1 MDKKDLN
8 TIIAIAMLAVCAVA
22 VFFMSSIKR
31 APAREVKLM
40 SFPMDVSGW
49 KGTNVEFKDKEY
61 LKQVYEV
68 LGTDK
73 VLIRTYLGP
82 GNERVS
88 MQVVY
93 SDQKRQSF
101 HPPEYCYLGSGRT
114 EMLTQGKADIDL
126 GGGKAMSAN
135 ESIYQIS
142 KSKVLMLDWY
152 TAGDV
157 MTENFYRQQLYF
169 VINQL
174 KGGKSGGS
182 AIRVWTAITDN
193 DTAAALERC
202 RKFIREAVKILPD
215 YL

>member
-1 MDKKDLN
+1 VGKKELN
-8 TIIAIAMLAVCAVA
+8 TLIAVSILALCAVA
-22 VFFMSSIKR
+22 VLSISSLKR
-31 APAREVKLM
+31 TPSREVRLM
-40 SFPMDVSGW
+40 SFPMDLSGW
-49 KGTNVEFKDKEY
+49 KGANVEFKNKEY

-73 VLIRTYLGP
+73 VLIRTYLSP

-101 HPPEYCYLGSGRT
+101 HPPEYCYLGSGRN
-114 EMLTQGKADIDL
+114 EMLTRGKADIEL
-126 GGGKAMSAN
+126 GGGKMLSAN

-142 KSKVLMLDWY
+142 KNKVLMLDWY
-152 TAGDV
+152 TAGDM
-157 MTENFYRQQLYF
+157 MTENYYKQQLYF

-174 KGGKSGGS
+174 KGGKTGGS
-182 AIRVWTAITDN
+182 AIRVWTAVIDD
-193 DTAAALERC
+193 DTGAALERC
-202 RKFIREAVKILPD
+202 RKFIIEAVKTLPD

>member
-1 MDKKDLN
+1 MGKKELN
-8 TIIAIAMLAVCAVA
+8 TLIAASILALCLVA
-22 VFFMSSIKR
+22 VLFMSSLKS
-31 APAREVKLM
+31 APSRDVKLM
-40 SFPMDVSGW
+40 SFPMDIPGW
-49 KGTNVEFKDKEY
+49 KGANVEFKDKEY
-61 LKQVYEV
+61 LKQVYEI

-101 HPPEYCYLGSGRT
+101 HPPEYCYLGSGRN
-114 EMLTQGKADIDL
+114 EMLTQGKADIGL
-126 GGGKAMSAN
+126 EGGKVMSTN
-135 ESIYQIS
+135 ESVYQIS

-157 MTENFYRQQLYF
+157 MTENYYKQQLYF

-174 KGGKSGGS
+174 KNGKAGGS
-182 AIRVWTAITDN
+182 AIRVWTAISN
-193 DTAAALERC
+193 DDTGAALERC
-202 RKFIREAVKILPD
+202 KKFIKEAVKILPD